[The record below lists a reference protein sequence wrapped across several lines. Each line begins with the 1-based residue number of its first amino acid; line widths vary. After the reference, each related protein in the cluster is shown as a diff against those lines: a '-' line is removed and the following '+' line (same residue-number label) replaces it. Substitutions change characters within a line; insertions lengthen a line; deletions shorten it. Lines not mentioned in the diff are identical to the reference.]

1 MARMSAEERRESVIR
16 AAMKEFAHGGYAG
29 TSTEAIARRVGVSQP
44 YLFRLFPGKQ
54 AIFQAAVIRCVDD
67 TREAL
72 CGAVD
77 RAPEGTDPVEAMCA
91 GYDRLLGDPERL
103 LMQMQAYVAVAGAEA
118 TGDHE
123 FGAVLRTAW
132 SRLWDEV
139 HERLGFDAEQT
150 TTFMAHGMLI
160 NTLVAMGFPAGHRV
174 WTGFVFEPGS
184 TAGEPGEPTGW
195 CPVVWARKLSSDASE
210 EAGEDP
216 SGDTGP
222 GEDPSGDGAGDG
234 SAAAAD

>member
-118 TGDHE
+118 AGDHE
-123 FGAVLRTAW
+123 FGEALRTAW

-139 HERLGFDAEQT
+139 HARLGFDAEQT
-150 TTFMAHGMLI
+150 TKFMAHGMLI
-160 NTLVAMGFPAGHRV
+160 NTLVAMGFPADHRV
-174 WTGFVFEPGS
+174 WTGFTFEPGS
-184 TAGEPGEPTGW
+184 TAGEKGEPTGW
-195 CPVVWARKLSSDASE
+195 CPVVWARPLSGDAPGEAPGAPSAGSSDR
-210 EAGEDP
+210 
-216 SGDTGP
+216 
-222 GEDPSGDGAGDG
+222 PSGDGAEGG
-234 SAAAAD
+234 PEAAEAG